1 MFCGERTQNEEME
14 YAYAKDIVV
23 ILSQKKQNYI
33 NMGVLSL

>member
-23 ILSQKKQNYI
+23 ILSRNNNNNNIK
-33 NMGVLSL
+33 MGVL